1 MTAFYGIDDMTGA
14 LLISSWFGIVS
25 QSCYAIRIK
34 IKQAHPA
41 LVRSD
46 ELV

>member
-14 LLISSWFGIVS
+14 LLINSWFGTVS
-25 QSCYAIRIK
+25 QSRYAIK